1 MAKQTAIQISG
12 ADHITLASPRGTTGM
27 RFGGGRL
34 YATSGKQL
42 KLKAAA
48 LAEVAEAV
56 AAYRAPRYETDQRV
70 AGMRAK
76 YGTSER
82 AWEAEDE
89 AAAFEMGREPKL
101 IDPGTGT
108 ITVMIGREDLA

>member
-12 ADHITLASPRGTTGM
+12 ADHILLASPKGTTGM
-27 RFGGGRL
+27 RFEDGRL
-34 YATSGKQL
+34 YTTSGKQL
-42 KLKAAA
+42 KLKSTAMTQ
-48 LAEVAEAV
+48 VAEAV

-89 AAAFEMGREPKL
+89 SAAFEMDREPKL
-101 IDPGTGT
+101 INPGTGT